1 MTGKLILTGQARK
14 YLRGLAH
21 SLKPVVLIGQKGT
34 SPSVSQA
41 LEQAL
46 LKHELVKVK
55 FIEGKTKDKK
65 AQKISIL
72 EQDTGATMVGMIG
85 HIAIFYRPHPDAD
98 KQKIMLPS
106 STDT

>member
-1 MTGKLILTGQARK
+1 MTDRLILSGQARK

-46 LKHELVKVK
+46 LKHELVKVN
-55 FIEGKTKDKK
+55 FIEGKTKE
-65 AQKISIL
+65 QKNIKINTL
-72 EQDTGATMVGMIG
+72 EKETGAIMVGMIG
-85 HIAIFYRPHPDAD
+85 HIAIFYRPNPEAD
-98 KQKIMLPS
+98 KRKITLPS
-106 STDT
+106 

>member
-1 MTGKLILTGQARK
+1 MTDRLILSGQARK

-55 FIEGKTKDKK
+55 FIEGKTKE
-65 AQKISIL
+65 QKNIKINTL
-72 EQDTGATMVGMIG
+72 EKETGAIMVGMIG
-85 HIAIFYRPHPDAD
+85 HIAIFYRPNPEAD
-98 KQKIMLPS
+98 KRKITLPS
-106 STDT
+106 

>member
-1 MTGKLILTGQARK
+1 MHMTDRLILSGQARK

-34 SPSVSQA
+34 SATVSHA

-55 FIEGKTKDKK
+55 FIEGKTKD
-65 AQKISIL
+65 QKNRKIRIL
-72 EQDTGATMVGMIG
+72 EKDTGATMVGMIG
-85 HIAIFYRPHPDAD
+85 HIAIFYRPNPEAD
-98 KQKIMLPS
+98 KRKITLPS
-106 STDT
+106 

>member
-1 MTGKLILTGQARK
+1 MADKLILSGQARK

-21 SLKPVVLIGQKGT
+21 SLKPVVLIGHKGT

-55 FIEGKTKDKK
+55 FVEGKTKD
-65 AQKISIL
+65 QKNIKINMLEKETGSI
-72 EQDTGATMVGMIG
+72 MVGMIG
-85 HIAIFYRPHPDAD
+85 HIAIFYRPNPETD
-98 KQKIMLPS
+98 KRKITLPL
-106 STDT
+106 

>member
-1 MTGKLILTGQARK
+1 MTGRLILTGQARK

-34 SPSVSQA
+34 SASVSQA

-55 FIEGKTKDKK
+55 FIEGKTK
-65 AQKISIL
+65 AQKYRKIGVL
-72 EQDTGATMVGMIG
+72 EKDTGASVVGMIG
-85 HIAIFYRPHPDAD
+85 HIAIFYRPHPETD
-98 KQKIMLPS
+98 KRKITLPS
-106 STDT
+106 SVDT

>member
-1 MTGKLILTGQARK
+1 MTDKLILSGQARK

-34 SPSVSQA
+34 SASVSQA

-55 FIEGKTKDKK
+55 FIEGKTKDQKNI
-65 AQKISIL
+65 KISIL
-72 EQDTGATMVGMIG
+72 EKGTGATMVGMIG
-85 HIAIFYRPHPDAD
+85 HIAIFYRPHPEAD
-98 KQKIMLPS
+98 KRKIMLPS
-106 STDT
+106 SMDT

>member
-1 MTGKLILTGQARK
+1 MTDKLILSGQARK

-46 LKHELVKVK
+46 LEHELVKVK
-55 FIEGKTKDKK
+55 FVEGKTKDQKNI
-65 AQKISIL
+65 KISML
-72 EQDTGATMVGMIG
+72 EKETGAIMVGMIG
-85 HIAIFYRPHPDAD
+85 HIAIFYRPHPEAD
-98 KQKIMLPS
+98 KRKITLPS
-106 STDT
+106 SIDK

>member
-1 MTGKLILTGQARK
+1 MTDRLTLTGQARK

-34 SPSVSQA
+34 SASVSQA

-55 FIEGKTKDKK
+55 FIEGKTKDQKNR
-65 AQKISIL
+65 KISIL
-72 EQDTGATMVGMIG
+72 EKNTGATMVGMIG
-85 HIAIFYRPHPDAD
+85 HIAIFYRPHPEAD
-98 KQKIMLPS
+98 KRKITLPS
-106 STDT
+106 SMDT

>member
-1 MTGKLILTGQARK
+1 MTDRLILTGQERK

-34 SPSVSQA
+34 SPSVSKA

-55 FIEGKTKDKK
+55 FIEGKTKDQKIR
-65 AQKISIL
+65 KISIL
-72 EQDTGATMVGMIG
+72 EKDTGATMVGMIG
-85 HIAIFYRPHPDAD
+85 HIAIFYRPNPEAD
-98 KQKIMLPS
+98 KRKITLPS
-106 STDT
+106 SIDT